1 MSDTPADA
9 LLPQPA
15 LLVDLATLAS
25 LSVGGPGRTPQAIVE
40 ALAATILDTLHLDGV
55 CVFIQGISE
64 AAALKAVHF
73 NPQVNDIETLRSTID
88 QLLAVYL
95 SQAGDVLS
103 SHPDLPN
110 APNFHTVA
118 IPLGP
123 QGVLIASAGRPGFPS
138 QTDQLV
144 LNVAANQALLLS
156 QQARLSAERDQA
168 EAERHQQAEM
178 LTTLNRLGQVFAA
191 ELNLEKLVQAVTD
204 ASTQLT
210 GAEFGAFFY
219 NILDAK
225 GESYTLYTLS
235 GVPRSAFEK
244 FPMPRNTPVFGP
256 TFHGEGV
263 VRSANIREDPRYG
276 QLDPYHGMPPGHLPV
291 TSYLAVPVIS
301 RTGNV
306 LGGLF
311 FGHSLPAQF
320 SQNAEELLVGLA
332 AQAAIAI
339 DNARL
344 YRTELEARESLEA
357 RLEAHSTES
366 RQGAHVHE
374 LLVNSVQDY
383 AIFMLNPSGIIVG
396 WNPGAERIK
405 GYKASEIIGQH
416 FSRFYTPQDVQQGR
430 PENGLRVAAQM
441 GRYETEGWRVRKD
454 GSWFW
459 ANVVISAVYEN
470 QQLVGYAKVTRDLTE
485 RRQAEEQMRQ
495 SERRLAEAQH
505 IARLGSW
512 HWDLATNLV
521 SLSAELYRIHGLEPR
536 SLPMSYES
544 FLTLINPQ
552 DGGLV
557 NQIIQQGL
565 PTHQP
570 LDFDYRIVRADG
582 SLRILQARAE
592 FIVAEQGHV
601 IALAGTS
608 QDVTEH
614 KAMEEE
620 IKQSREQ
627 LRQLSAYLEHAREEV
642 QGRIA
647 RELHDEIG
655 GLLTGVKMDVAK
667 LQRLLSPVEQKTG
680 QQFETLYQ
688 TIDQG
693 VKTVRRI
700 ASELRPAILDD
711 LGVLAA
717 MEWQLREFQ
726 ERSGLKCSWHCRFQD
741 IALSKD
747 AATGLFRVFQESLTN
762 IGRHAQAT
770 QVKVTVKAHNYQL
783 LLQIEDNGVGILPQQ
798 LRNRGSFGLVGM
810 RERIELLG
818 GTLDIQGQ
826 PEHGTTIQ
834 VSIPLTTEP

>member
-1 MSDTPADA
+1 MPNSPADT
-9 LLPQPA
+9 LLLQPT
-15 LLVDLATLAS
+15 LLSDLATLAS
-25 LSVGGPGRTPQAIVE
+25 LSAGWPGHTPQALTEV
-40 ALAATILDTLHLDGV
+40 LATTILDTLHLDGV

-64 AAALKAVHF
+64 TAALKAVRF
-73 NPQVNDIETLRSTID
+73 NPQATDTTALQSSID
-88 QLLAVYL
+88 QLLAVYQ
-95 SQAGDVLS
+95 SPEVNPPTPSDS
-103 SHPDLPN
+103 DI
-110 APNFHTVA
+110 FHTVA
-118 IPLGP
+118 IPLGS
-123 QGVLIASAGRPGFPS
+123 QGVLVASSARPGFPS
-138 QTDQLV
+138 QTDQLL
-144 LNVAANQALLLS
+144 LNVAVNQARILI
-156 QQARLSAERDQA
+156 QQAQLSAERDQA
-168 EAERHQQAEM
+168 EAQRHQQAEM

-219 NILDAK
+219 NVLDAK

-235 GVPRSAFEK
+235 GAPRSAFEK

-263 VRSANIREDPRYG
+263 VRSDNIREDPRYG
-276 QLDPYHGMPPGHLPV
+276 QLEPYHGMPPGHLPV

-301 RTGNV
+301 RSGDV

-320 SQNAEELLVGLA
+320 SQNSEELLVGLA

-344 YRTELEARESLEA
+344 YRTELDARESLEA
-357 RLEAHSTES
+357 RLEAHSTEL
-366 RQGAHVHE
+366 RQGAHIQD

-383 AIFMLNPSGIIVG
+383 AIFMLDPSGVIVG
-396 WNPGAERIK
+396 WNTGAQRIK

-416 FSRFYTPQDVQQGR
+416 FSRFYTPQDVQQGK

-454 GSWFW
+454 GTWFW
-459 ANVVISAVYEN
+459 ANVIITPVYEDAK
-470 QQLVGYAKVTRDLTE
+470 LVGFAKVTRDLTE
-485 RRQAEEQMRQ
+485 RRQAEEQIRQ

-512 HWDLATNLV
+512 HWDIATNLV
-521 SLSAELYRIHGLEPR
+521 NLSDEFYRIHGLPPQ
-536 SLPMSYES
+536 SLPIPYES
-544 FLTLINPQ
+544 FLTYIHPEDREPVNRLIQPALQ
-552 DGGLV
+552 T
-557 NQIIQQGL
+557 QQS
-565 PTHQP
+565 
-570 LDFDYRIVRADG
+570 LDFNYRIIRADD

-592 FIVAEQGHV
+592 IIQDDQGRV
-601 IALAGTS
+601 IALSGTS
-608 QDVTEH
+608 QDVTER
-614 KAMEEE
+614 KVLEDEL
-620 IKQSREQ
+620 KQSREQ
-627 LRQLSAYLEHAREEV
+627 LRQLSAYLEHAREEM

-655 GLLTGVKMDVAK
+655 GILTGVKMDVAK
-667 LQRLLSPVEQKTG
+667 LQRLLNPVEQRTTD
-680 QQFETLYQ
+680 QFETLFQ

-711 LGVLAA
+711 LGLIAA
-717 MEWQLREFQ
+717 MEWQLNEFQ
-726 ERSGLKCSWHCRFQD
+726 RRSGLKCHWHCRFQD
-741 IALSKD
+741 VVLSKD

-770 QVKVTVKAHNYQL
+770 EVNVTVKSHDHQL

-810 RERIELLG
+810 RERVELLG

-826 PEHGTTIQ
+826 AGHGTTIQ
-834 VSIPLTTEP
+834 VSIPLTSQP

>member
-1 MSDTPADA
+1 MSDPPPEA
-9 LLPQPA
+9 LPPHPP
-15 LLVDLATLAS
+15 LLAELATLAGVS
-25 LSVGGPGRTPQAIVE
+25 AAWPAQTPQEIAEVIADTVLDTLQLDVVCIFIQDIPQTTPLKAIRANPQSQTPQALQAVE
-40 ALAATILDTLHLDGV
+40 QALASSLSSGANRPSSSPNGPDTL
-55 CVFIQGISE
+55 
-64 AAALKAVHF
+64 
-73 NPQVNDIETLRSTID
+73 
-88 QLLAVYL
+88 
-95 SQAGDVLS
+95 
-103 SHPDLPN
+103 
-110 APNFHTVA
+110 NFHTVT
-118 IPLGP
+118 IPFGP
-123 QGVLIASAGRPGFPS
+123 QGVIIASAARPDFPS

-156 QQARLSAERDQA
+156 QQARLGAERDKA
-168 EAERHQQAEM
+168 EAERARHAEM

-191 ELNLEKLVQAVTD
+191 ELNLDKLVQAVTD
-204 ASTQLT
+204 AATQLT

-219 NILDAK
+219 NVTDAK
-225 GESYTLYTLS
+225 AEAYTLYALS
-235 GVPRSAFEK
+235 GASRAAFEN
-244 FPMPRNTPVFGP
+244 FPMPRNTPIFGP
-256 TFHGEGV
+256 TFTGEGV
-263 VRSANIREDPRYG
+263 VRSDNIREDPRYG
-276 QLDPYHGMPPGHLPV
+276 QLAPYHGMPPGHLPV

-301 RTGNV
+301 RLGHV

-320 SQNAEELLVGLA
+320 SQYAEELLVGLA

-339 DNARL
+339 DNARF
-344 YRTELEARESLEA
+344 YRTELDARESLET
-357 RLEAHSTES
+357 RLAAHSTES

-383 AIFMLNPSGIIVG
+383 AIFMLDPSGVIVG

-430 PENGLRVAAQM
+430 PENGLRIAAQM

-454 GSWFW
+454 GTWFW

-512 HWDLATNLV
+512 HWDLPTNLV
-521 SLSAELYRIHGLEPR
+521 SLSVELYRIHGLEPR
-536 SLPMSYES
+536 SLPMTYES
-544 FLTLINPQ
+544 FLTFIHPE
-552 DGGLV
+552 DSRLV
-557 NQIIQQGL
+557 NQIIQQAL
-565 PTHQP
+565 PAHRP
-570 LDFDYRIVRADG
+570 LDFDYRIIRADG

-614 KAMEEE
+614 KAMEDEL
-620 IKQSREQ
+620 KQSREQ
-627 LRQLSAYLEHAREEV
+627 LRQLSAYLEHAREEM

-655 GLLTGVKMDVAK
+655 GILTGVKMDAAQ
-667 LQRLLSPVEQKTG
+667 LQRALNPVEQRTNN
-680 QQFETLYQ
+680 QFETLFH

-693 VKTVRRI
+693 VKAVRRI

-711 LGVLAA
+711 LGILAA
-717 MEWQLREFQ
+717 MEWQLNEYQR
-726 ERSGLKCSWHCRFQD
+726 RSGLKCRWHTRLQNVS
-741 IALSKD
+741 LSKD

-770 QVKVTVKAHNYQL
+770 EVNVTVKSLDHHL

-810 RERIELLG
+810 RERVELLG
-818 GTLDIQGQ
+818 GTLDIQGK
-826 PEHGTTIQ
+826 PDHGTIVQ
-834 VSIPLTTEP
+834 VSIPLPAQP